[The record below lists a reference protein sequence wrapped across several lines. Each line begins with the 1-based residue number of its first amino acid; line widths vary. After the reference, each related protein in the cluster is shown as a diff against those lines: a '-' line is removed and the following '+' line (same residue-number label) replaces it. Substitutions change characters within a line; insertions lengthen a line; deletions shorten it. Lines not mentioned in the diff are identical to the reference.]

1 MITVHHLNNSRSQRV
16 LWLLEELGE
25 PDYEVI
31 RYYRDPQTKRAPP
44 ELKRIH
50 PLGKSPVIEDNGRII
65 AESGAVIEYILRH
78 YGHGRFMPDDGS
90 TAYFDYLH
98 WTHFA
103 EGSAM
108 FPLLMQ
114 LYMNRLGTP
123 GAPLLPRITSE
134 VASHLGYLERELGDR
149 TYFMGPDLM
158 AADIQLWFIVEI
170 AQALGLLGPYAK
182 LRAYLDRIH
191 ARPAYQRAIERGG
204 PFALL
209 T

>member
-1 MITVHHLNNSRSQRV
+1 MITVHHLNNSRAQRV

-25 PDYEVI
+25 PPYEVI
-31 RYYRDPQTKRAPP
+31 HYYRDPQTKRAPP

-50 PLGKSPVIEDNGRII
+50 PLGKSPVIEDNGKII
-65 AESGAVIEYILRH
+65 AESGAVIEYILRR
-78 YGHGRFMPDDGS
+78 YGNGRFMPDDGS

-114 LYMNRLGTP
+114 LYMNRLGAS

-134 VASHLGYLERELGDR
+134 VAS
-149 TYFMGPDLM
+149 
-158 AADIQLWFIVEI
+158 
-170 AQALGLLGPYAK
+170 LL
-182 LRAYLDRIH
+182 
-191 ARPAYQRAIERGG
+191 AISSGSWATA
-204 PFALL
+204 PMSWDPS
-209 T
+209 